1 MFPNKSCLFRPLEP
15 ILLLNKR
22 LTSKQVLFWLFRNT
36 KQENFFKVYEKLW
49 EKKTIK
55 IIKTLTILVI
65 AFSYLERNP
74 SLLETVWQ

>member
-22 LTSKQVLFWLFRNT
+22 LTSKQVLFWLFRDT

-65 AFSYLERNP
+65 AFSYLKRNP
-74 SLLETVWQ
+74 SLLEAVWQ

>member
-15 ILLLNKR
+15 ILLINKR
-22 LTSKQVLFWLFRNT
+22 LTSKQVLFWLFRDT
-36 KQENFFKVYEKLW
+36 KQENFFMVYEKLW

-74 SLLETVWQ
+74 SLLETV

>member
-22 LTSKQVLFWLFRNT
+22 LTSKQVLFWLFRDT

-74 SLLETVWQ
+74 SLLEAVWQ

>member
-22 LTSKQVLFWLFRNT
+22 LTSKQVLFWLFRDT

-74 SLLETVWQ
+74 SLLEAV

>member
-1 MFPNKSCLFRPLEP
+1 MFPNKSCLFRRLEP

-22 LTSKQVLFWLFRNT
+22 LTSKQVLFWLFRDT

-74 SLLETVWQ
+74 SLLETV

>member
-22 LTSKQVLFWLFRNT
+22 LTSKQVLFWLFRDT